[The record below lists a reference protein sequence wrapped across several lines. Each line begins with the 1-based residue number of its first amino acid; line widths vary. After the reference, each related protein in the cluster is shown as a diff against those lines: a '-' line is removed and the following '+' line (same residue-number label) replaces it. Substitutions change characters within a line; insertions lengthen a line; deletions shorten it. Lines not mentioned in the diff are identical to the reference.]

1 MEEENDEFNIQEI
14 AGKEEEVL
22 LDNEPHKNIWRV
34 LSFISWVLLVTS
46 QLNSVQLNMPLSI
59 IDIVP
64 LKQLYDEDNEYI
76 NYNYFPQKV
85 FLILSLIGF
94 VNYLIYTF
102 YLVNENVCS
111 GLFDNFAKFHFLP
124 FLIVSSLYI
133 MTEAYGFFFF
143 GLHLEDSYLIYLIF
157 NAGFSLIG
165 LVLLIIVYVK
175 TKLSNSWHINFFIKK
190 GVYSSL
196 IMLLWGNILLDVYI
210 FTIKSEIVITIIIPT
225 VRTIGA
231 IIFSL
236 IFKDII
242 VLFINLL
249 YNLNT
254 IANHYKYSYVNDK
267 TGWIGEKIG
276 YISLI
281 MIFLTL
287 LCMLFLIIKFKERLF
302 Q

>member
-1 MEEENDEFNIQEI
+1 MEEQNDEFNIQEI
-14 AGKEEEVL
+14 AEKEDFF
-22 LDNEPHKNIWRV
+22 LDNEPYKNIWRV
-34 LSFISWVLLVTS
+34 LSFISWVLLVSS
-46 QLNSVQLNMPLSI
+46 QLNSVQLNIPLSI

-85 FLILSLIGF
+85 FLIISLIGF

-102 YLVNENVCS
+102 YFTNENVCS
-111 GLFDNFAKFHFLP
+111 GLFGNFAKFHFLP

-133 MTEAYGFFFF
+133 MTETYGFFFF
-143 GLHLEDSYLIYLIF
+143 GLDLEKSYLIYLIF

-165 LVLLIIVYVK
+165 LVLLIIVYAK
-175 TKLSNSWHINFFIKK
+175 TKLNCSWHIIFFIKK

-210 FTIKSEIVITIIIPT
+210 FITKTEIVITIILPA
-225 VRTIGA
+225 VRALGA

-236 IFKDII
+236 IFKDIM

-254 IANHYKYSYVNDK
+254 IANHYKYSYFNDK

-276 YISLI
+276 FMSLI
-281 MIFLTL
+281 IIILTL
-287 LCMLFLIIKFKERLF
+287 LCMLFLIIKFKERLY

>member
-1 MEEENDEFNIQEI
+1 
-14 AGKEEEVL
+14 
-22 LDNEPHKNIWRV
+22 
-34 LSFISWVLLVTS
+34 
-46 QLNSVQLNMPLSI
+46 MPLSI

-85 FLILSLIGF
+85 FLIISLIGF

-124 FLIVSSLYI
+124 FFIVASLYI
-133 MTEAYGFFFF
+133 MTETYGFFFF
-143 GLHLEDSYLIYLIF
+143 GLHLEDSYLIFLIF

-175 TKLSNSWHINFFIKK
+175 TKLTNSWHINFFIKK

-210 FTIKSEIVITIIIPT
+210 FTIKSEIVITIILPT

-236 IFKDII
+236 IFKDIM